1 MMRYRPGMTEE
12 RAVRRQPTM
21 VGGERSPTDRL
32 CDVCGGPT
40 YESRCK
46 IICARCGFT
55 RDCSDP

>member
-1 MMRYRPGMTEE
+1 MRNRPGMTEE
-12 RAVRRQPTM
+12 RVVRRRENALQ
-21 VGGERSPTDRL
+21 GERNRTDTA

-46 IICARCGFT
+46 IICTRCGFT